1 MNQVRNNLSML
12 RMATVRWIGRLLAVS
27 LDVGAL
33 TVGEY
38 NIVMKTLRDAAKKG
52 ETKEPEVPLR
62 LIDGREAA
70 NLLNVSYS
78 QFRALE
84 SEGVFPFRRKMLG
97 KKTVRYR
104 ITDINNYILSDDATL
119 YIDDTKGA
127 PVQTTLKRDKK
138 GRAKITLQSNGGMV
152 IY

>member
-1 MNQVRNNLSML
+1 MNPPSNNL

-38 NIVMKTLRDAAKKG
+38 NIVMKALKDIAKKG
-52 ETKEPEVPLR
+52 ETKEPDVPLR

-70 NLLNVSYS
+70 DLLNLSYS

-84 SEGVFPFRRKMLG
+84 AEGIFPFRRKMLG

-104 ITDINNYILSDDATL
+104 ITDINNFILSDDATEKGP
-119 YIDDTKGA
+119 DDGTDTPA
-127 PVQTTLKRDKK
+127 
-138 GRAKITLQSNGGMV
+138 
-152 IY
+152 

>member
-1 MNQVRNNLSML
+1 MKRAIVFSVTSNKTTLEDGMNLPNNNL

-27 LDVGAL
+27 LDVGAM

-38 NIVMKTLRDAAKKG
+38 NVVMKTLRSVAKKG

-62 LIDGREAA
+62 LVDGREAA
-70 NLLNVSYS
+70 DILGISYS
-78 QFRALE
+78 MFRALE

-104 ITDINNYILSDDATL
+104 ITDINNYILSDDATE
-119 YIDDTKGA
+119 KGTNDGTDMPA
-127 PVQTTLKRDKK
+127 
-138 GRAKITLQSNGGMV
+138 
-152 IY
+152 

>member
-1 MNQVRNNLSML
+1 MNFPNNNL

-62 LIDGREAA
+62 LVDGREAA
-70 NLLNVSYS
+70 EILGISYS

-84 SEGVFPFRRKMLG
+84 AEGVLRIPRKMLG

-104 ITDINNYILSDDATL
+104 ITDINSYILSDDTTNDNERNDHAT
-119 YIDDTKGA
+119 A
-127 PVQTTLKRDKK
+127 
-138 GRAKITLQSNGGMV
+138 
-152 IY
+152 